1 MKKTELSNVK
11 VGKTF
16 KIGEIEF
23 IKFSD
28 IDGITIAVSKDI
40 VFRSEFGN
48 NNNLAES
55 DVLEKLNKEILPE
68 LIKEVGEENILE
80 FETDL
85 TTLDGLKPYEP
96 LKSKISIPSFDFYRA
111 NVEMFDKYKVDSWWW
126 LATPD
131 TAEPHYKP
139 SWLLCVSPVGRVNIY
154 YYCYYRNFGVR
165 PFLKFVSSI
174 FVSYEE

>member
-1 MKKTELSNVK
+1 MKKTELSSIE

-40 VFRSEFGN
+40 VFRSGFGN

-131 TAEPHYKP
+131 TAKPHYNP
-139 SWLLCVSPVGRVNIY
+139 SWRLCVSPDGDINLSNY
-154 YYCYYRNFGVR
+154 YDNGGVR

-174 FVSYEE
+174 FVSCEE

>member
-1 MKKTELSNVK
+1 MKKTELSSIE

-131 TAEPHYKP
+131 TAEPHYNP
-139 SWLLCVSPVGRVNIY
+139 SWSLCVSPDGLIY
-154 YYCYYRNFGVR
+154 YNDFNDFNGVR
-165 PFLKFVSSI
+165 PSLNFVSSI
-174 FVSYEE
+174 FVSCEE

>member
-28 IDGITIAVSKDI
+28 IDGVTIAVSKDI
-40 VFRSEFGN
+40 VFRSEFGD

-68 LIKEVGEENILE
+68 LIKEVGQENILE

-131 TAEPHYKP
+131 TAEPHYNP
-139 SWLLCVSPVGRVNIY
+139 SWLLCVSPVGRVSYDIY
-154 YYCYYRNFGVR
+154 YYYFGVR

>member
-28 IDGITIAVSKDI
+28 IDGVTIAVSKDI
-40 VFRSEFGN
+40 VFRSEFGD

-68 LIKEVGEENILE
+68 LIKEVGQENILE

-131 TAEPHYKP
+131 TAEPHYNP
-139 SWLLCVSPVGRVNIY
+139 SWLLCVSPGGGIYSDNCNGR
-154 YYCYYRNFGVR
+154 RGVR

>member
-40 VFRSEFGN
+40 VFRLEFGN

-131 TAEPHYKP
+131 TAKPHYNP
-139 SWLLCVSPVGRVNIY
+139 SWRLCVSPDGYIGFNLY
-154 YYCYYRNFGVR
+154 DYGKYGVR

-174 FVSYEE
+174 FVSCEE

>member
-1 MKKTELSNVK
+1 MKKTELSSIE

-28 IDGITIAVSKDI
+28 IDGVTIAVSKDI
-40 VFRSEFGN
+40 VFRLEFGN

-139 SWLLCVSPVGRVNIY
+139 SWRLCVTPDGGILSSN
-154 YYCYYRNFGVR
+154 YYCNCGVR

>member
-1 MKKTELSNVK
+1 MKKTELSSIE

-131 TAEPHYKP
+131 TAEPHYNP
-139 SWLLCVSPVGRVNIY
+139 SWSLCVSPVGNVGSY
-154 YYCYYRNFGVR
+154 GYGYDGGVR
-165 PFLKFVSSI
+165 PFLNFVSSI
-174 FVSYEE
+174 FVSCEE

>member
-1 MKKTELSNVK
+1 MKKTELSSIE

-28 IDGITIAVSKDI
+28 IDGVTIAVSKDI
-40 VFRSEFGN
+40 VFRLEFGN

-139 SWLLCVSPVGRVNIY
+139 SWRLCVSPVGSIDDYNY
-154 YYCYYRNFGVR
+154 YGLNGVR

>member
-1 MKKTELSNVK
+1 MKKTELSSIE

-28 IDGITIAVSKDI
+28 IDGVTIAVSKDI
-40 VFRSEFGN
+40 VFRLEFGN

-139 SWLLCVSPVGRVNIY
+139 SWRLCVSPVGGIDNYDY
-154 YYCYYRNFGVR
+154 YYFNGVR

>member
-28 IDGITIAVSKDI
+28 VDSITIAVSKDI

-111 NVEMFDKYKVDSWWW
+111 NVEMFDKYKVDGRWW

-131 TAEPHYKP
+131 TAPPHCEP
-139 SWLLCVSPVGRVNIY
+139 SWRLCVSPGGLIDND
-154 YYCYYRNFGVR
+154 CYYGNGGVR
-165 PFLKFVSSI
+165 PFLNFVSSI
-174 FVSYEE
+174 FVFCED

>member
-126 LATPD
+126 LATAD
-131 TAEPHYKP
+131 TAEPHYNP
-139 SWLLCVSPVGRVNIY
+139 SWRLCVSPGGCMDY
-154 YYCYYRNFGVR
+154 FYYCNFSGVR
-165 PFLKFVSSI
+165 PFLNFVSSI
-174 FVSYEE
+174 FVSCEE